1 MSLDGLLQALEEN
14 PDLEASTETLLPFV
28 DGPEFF
34 ERFIEKKGYF
44 QFRVALYQKEGS
56 LLNVIEKNKEF
67 FRNFIDSKY
76 TTLNDIKPHRFLA
89 SALGVENRQ
98 KAIAKAL
105 VERGFMSPEM
115 PDGHSIT
122 EHSGPNQLYVD
133 SEVVGEEQAE
143 RNIRKY
149 LQTNYNNL
157 DDVGFDNALASAL
170 GVEKKSGKIAKAL
183 VERGFMSPEM
193 PDGHGI
199 GKAGGISLYISPEVV
214 GKVQAEKNLKKYIL
228 FKYKTLDDVRVN
240 WALAATLSIEK
251 NRKHL
256 IPSIAKTLVDRGFI
270 SPELPDGHPISNR
283 SHLTWYITPEVVGK
297 VQAESNLRKYV
308 QATYKT
314 LDDVRHNSPLASAL
328 SVEEK
333 YKTSAIVKSLIEK
346 GIMSPEIPEGHSIG
360 RAWGTWYLNLEIVG
374 EEQAERNLR
383 RYVQATYGTLD
394 DVRKHW
400 ALASALGVKNIVGEV
415 VRVIVEKGFMSPELP
430 DGHGIGG
437 SQGSFY
443 LDSEI
448 VGYEQAERNLRRYV
462 QATYGTL
469 DDVGVNWALAS
480 ALGVEKLTGKIAKAL
495 VERGFMSPEMPDGH
509 SILKGGRLSWYLNPE
524 VVGEEQTERNIW
536 KYIQAK
542 YMTLDDVVYN
552 YTLALVLGVENR
564 QKAIV
569 KTLVDRGFISPEL
582 PDGHPISKGPRLSF
596 YIDTKVVREEKAEE
610 NLRKY
615 VQAKYRTLEDV
626 RQNPAL
632 ASALGVYNKKTAIV
646 AELLKRG
653 YLKGDGFR
661 SWSSSSLPEQ
671 FERKTITR
679 KSKKK
684 LKEIGAYTQ
693 PKEFHSTKFVKG
705 EAFEQLVGF
714 FLAYANP
721 DELVI
726 PQFCLDMRE
735 SYFGTRVDFRV
746 GNALYEVKWGYA
758 TENIMETYARHRRL
772 IDERHA
778 SLDYHLIRLERNGN
792 GIEIDVPY
800 QMFGSFTEGSEVGQ
814 SLRTLAD
821 ILRKSSEDWNNIR
834 EVEFLTHFRDFIY
847 NVIDTANSKKGEERK
862 DYIRI
867 QLETLVSLKDKKSE
881 LDAYMKENT
890 DRYFA
895 HLEAHFEYESQL
907 YRGFVIPKQ
916 LQEEQSDR
924 YSTIFYFG
932 DIEFTN
938 ELDRNIAVMIEC
950 SADVKRIEK
959 VLKNPRKLQTNPLFR
974 VNDKLRI
981 STNGHPNAV
990 RVSSL
995 DELKGI
1001 LSFENDMYEFGREY
1015 ISTHGNM
1022 C

>member
-183 VERGFMSPEM
+183 VERGFM
-193 PDGHGI
+193 
-199 GKAGGISLYISPEVV
+199 
-214 GKVQAEKNLKKYIL
+214 
-228 FKYKTLDDVRVN
+228 
-240 WALAATLSIEK
+240 
-251 NRKHL
+251 
-256 IPSIAKTLVDRGFI
+256 

-509 SILKGGRLSWYLNPE
+509 PIL
-524 VVGEEQTERNIW
+524 
-536 KYIQAK
+536 
-542 YMTLDDVVYN
+542 
-552 YTLALVLGVENR
+552 
-564 QKAIV
+564 
-569 KTLVDRGFISPEL
+569 
-582 PDGHPISKGPRLSF
+582 KGPRLSF